1 MGRSG
6 RSLSIVIPAL
16 DEEQAIGSSIARCL
30 AARESIVASG
40 AVDRVEILVVSDG
53 STDRTEAIA
62 CGFEEVTVLAF
73 DANRGYGAAIL
84 TGFAHASGE
93 LLAFL
98 DADGTCDPRYFADLC
113 RALDEQQA
121 DVVLGS
127 RMGQDSAMPLV
138 RAIGNAVFAWILGTL
153 SRKRIRDTASGMRV
167 LRRSALSDLMPLPD
181 GLHFTPAM
189 SARILLEDKLRLI
202 EVPVPYDE
210 RTGRS
215 KLHVL
220 RDGMRF
226 LGCIVQA
233 AVTHR
238 PARPLLL
245 AACVA
250 AVAALLV
257 AALPVRHYLAQR
269 SLEEWMIYRLLLA
282 SLLATVAALCVST
295 AVVAERVAA
304 LAHGRRRRDA
314 GPTGLAVRL
323 FRRRNGWLLGSG
335 LLGVAILLCWPGLLE
350 YWSTGHVEMHWSRA
364 TLASLLIVLAVALAV
379 TGFQLDMLDLIERER
394 AGLAALRPP
403 DRVRPAAPGREPVPG
418 ARAG

>member
-1 MGRSG
+1 MERA
-6 RSLSIVIPAL
+6 LSIVIPAL
-16 DEEQAIGSSIARCL
+16 DEEQAIGASIARCL
-30 AARESIVASG
+30 AARTAIVASG
-40 AVDRVEILVVSDG
+40 AVDRIEILVVSDG
-53 STDRTEAIA
+53 STDRTEEIA

-73 DANRGYGAAIL
+73 DLNRGYGAAIL

-93 LLAFL
+93 LLGFL
-98 DADGTCDPRYFADLC
+98 DADGTCDPTAFADLC

-121 DVVLGS
+121 DVALGS

-138 RAIGNAVFAWILGTL
+138 RSFGNAVFAWILGTL

-167 LRRSALSDLMPLPD
+167 LRRSALPDLMPLPD

-189 SARILLEDKLRLI
+189 SARILLEDKLRLV
-202 EVPVPYDE
+202 EVPIPYDE

-245 AACVA
+245 VASAA

-257 AALPVRHYLAQR
+257 AALPVRHYVAQH

-282 SLLATVAALCVST
+282 SLLATVSALCVST

-304 LAHGRRRRDA
+304 LAHGRMRRDA
-314 GPTGLAVRL
+314 GPTGLVVRL
-323 FRRRNGWLLGSG
+323 FRRRNGWLLGSA
-335 LLGVAILLCWPGLLE
+335 LLGAAIVLCWPGLIE
-350 YWSTGHVEMHWSRA
+350 YWSTGHVVMHWSRA
-364 TLASLLIVLAVALAV
+364 ALASLLVVLAVALAV

-403 DRVRPAAPGREPVPG
+403 DRIRRAAPGGEPVPG
-418 ARAG
+418 VRAG